1 MIVTA
6 STAVPAGGLTFRPLG
21 EEDGREYLAV
31 QRRALGH
38 SRCGP
43 NARTPAGGGPRVVG
57 ALAPGGLPVA
67 LAGSL
72 PMTVRIGG
80 REVPA
85 HGLLDVAVALRRRGR
100 GVVRRLLARLLAD
113 ERASG
118 SAVSLV
124 HPAAPVLYRCLGYEV
139 AGCLELREPARA
151 AVKGAVPDPTVRL
164 RGPRDGEDVLSPLS
178 RHLEGALS
186 PAPPADDGVHDVVL
200 ERAGEVVGML
210 RLERL
215 PGRLVVHLLRAAD
228 AGAWATALAVLGAEA
243 AEAGEAGEASGA
255 GEPRIEVWG
264 GGGDDLIRWSPG
276 RPQVRECSMP
286 MLRVVDVVRAL
297 EGRGWP
303 DDVEGRWHLDVTD
316 SLLPD
321 NTGTWVLALE
331 GGRAR
336 VSAGEAGGAPVSP
349 PRLAQL
355 VAGVLPAVDETVP
368 ADLVRASLLRPW
380 AGLVEF

>member
-31 QRRALGH
+31 QRRALGR

-67 LAGSL
+67 MAGSL
-72 PMTVRIGG
+72 PMTARIGG

-100 GVVRRLLARLLAD
+100 GVVRRLLAHLLAD

-124 HPAAPVLYRCLGYEV
+124 NPAAPVLYRCLGYEAV
-139 AGCLELREPARA
+139 GCLELREPARA
-151 AVKGAVPDPTVRL
+151 VVKGAAPDPTVHL
-164 RGPRDGEDVLSPLS
+164 RGPRGGEDVLGPLS

-243 AEAGEAGEASGA
+243 AEAGEAAGA
-255 GEPRIEVWG
+255 GKARIEVWG
-264 GGGDDLIRWSPG
+264 GGDDDLIRWSPD

-286 MLRVVDVVRAL
+286 MLRVVDVVRARGGRGWADGV
-297 EGRGWP
+297 EGRG
-303 DDVEGRWHLDVTD
+303 DQDVTD

-336 VSAGEAGGAPVSP
+336 VSAGEAGGAPVGP